1 MHMIQKITNSA
12 IAISTFGLVGCMV
25 GPEYVKP
32 SFEISED
39 VLMQEHFSRDENLW
53 KDALPAD
60 SLPKGE
66 WWKIFDDPELDQ
78 LLKLCRFNNPTLKA
92 AFYRVEQARESALME
107 QSDLYPHLNGDAA
120 YSRTNNSRNTRQADG
135 TFDNWTAG
143 FGITWDLDLF
153 GRVRS
158 LVDAEVANA
167 QALLNAYENMILLMQ
182 AQIASE
188 YFTLRQ
194 YSSEIELL
202 KRTISVRKEQTQYVS
217 RRFKY
222 GEASELDM
230 QRALQEEYDASA
242 QYATVERQ
250 MAISRNRIAMLAG
263 TIPSQLS
270 IRSVPLSMELPK
282 LPAAIPSQ
290 LLERRPDVAQAE
302 RQVYAANAKI
312 GAAQA
317 AYFPTISFSANT
329 DLAAN
334 KIDNLLKTS
343 SFAWGISP
351 QLYVPIFQAGK
362 IYAQKQIA
370 LAAHKEAVE
379 NYKATVLNAINEV
392 ENALTEINTLKR
404 EYEKRSEVVKSSL
417 RIQDLTQKQYDS
429 GYVDYFSVSDAQRLA
444 LTNERAQ
451 LSLLGSRYRACVNLI
466 AALGGGWTANIE
478 EQRKALEPD
487 LLDPY
492 ELKRK

>member
-1 MHMIQKITNSA
+1 
-12 IAISTFGLVGCMV
+12 
-25 GPEYVKP
+25 
-32 SFEISED
+32 
-39 VLMQEHFSRDENLW
+39 
-53 KDALPAD
+53 
-60 SLPKGE
+60 
-66 WWKIFDDPELDQ
+66 
-78 LLKLCRFNNPTLKA
+78 
-92 AFYRVEQARESALME
+92 
-107 QSDLYPHLNGDAA
+107 
-120 YSRTNNSRNTRQADG
+120 
-135 TFDNWTAG
+135 
-143 FGITWDLDLF
+143 
-153 GRVRS
+153 
-158 LVDAEVANA
+158 
-167 QALLNAYENMILLMQ
+167 MILLMQ